1 MTTLLS
7 AIETHLYETGLAPSA
22 FSRKVY
28 GNSQLLNKLR
38 NGRSPKAATVS
49 RIRSLIETYQPVL
62 RERPWCPDMDAQLLA
77 MVQAGDARRLIA
89 VRLGMSVADV
99 HDRINLLADGWYPAR
114 PYGVWISRFRARRM
128 HRDPISK
135 ARPRFWTE
143 KRDVDLL
150 RMVEAGKP
158 DSALGARFGVSPEA
172 ARQRV
177 GVIAARYFPDKPA
190 RMTMTEYLFA
200 FRVRP

>member
-38 NGRSPKAATVS
+38 DGRSPKAETVS
-49 RIRSLIETYQPVL
+49 RIRLLIESYTPTQ
-62 RERPWCPDMDAQLLA
+62 RDRPWCPDMDAQLFT
-77 MVQAGDARRLIA
+77 MVEAGDARRLIA
-89 VRLGMSVADV
+89 FRLGTSLAAV
-99 HDRINLLADGWYPAR
+99 HDRINLLADDWYPAR
-114 PYGVWISRFRARRM
+114 PYGLWISRFRARRM

-135 ARPRFWTE
+135 TRPRFWTE

-150 RMVEAGKP
+150 RMVEGGKP
-158 DSALGARFGVSPEA
+158 DSELGALVGVSPEA

-177 GVIAARYFPDKPA
+177 NKVAARYFPDKPA

-200 FRVRP
+200 FRVWP